1 MFKYL
6 VFYMC
11 VGVVYAEEN
20 GKKIAKEKE
29 NTSKS
34 ISYEKY
40 STTEW
45 WEEDMLW
52 CIRLKYR
59 YTKHEKKVNIW
70 KNECIT
76 SSRNLM
82 KQHGVKFPYNLF
94 KSKKLLFDKSLLS

>member
-1 MFKYL
+1 MTFILTLCAEMLTCVFYLRVIMKGRHVFKYL

-40 STTEW
+40 STTE
-45 WEEDMLW
+45 
-52 CIRLKYR
+52 
-59 YTKHEKKVNIW
+59 
-70 KNECIT
+70 
-76 SSRNLM
+76 
-82 KQHGVKFPYNLF
+82 
-94 KSKKLLFDKSLLS
+94 